1 MPGCGAVQTIPY
13 KCTSMSE
20 RPPESSSPSRR
31 AGGRQRFRLG
41 RLESAD
47 EYRPLHN
54 VQEQLWNRFAP
65 QKSTEE
71 LHRETHPDK
80 VVFHTGAF
88 GQIRQQMDYSYHAH
102 YRKDRLWLHDSI
114 VEDVLM
120 MADTSSL
127 FSSSMTS
134 GGGNGSHTTTSLV
147 AEGPPWLI
155 LVVGTR
161 ESQKHAVVADLIDA
175 HRLRLSPRFVTVDA
189 GMAQE
194 SFVLSSCWLI
204 IYCFHRAMLFFP
216 Q

>member
-1 MPGCGAVQTIPY
+1 
-13 KCTSMSE
+13 MSE
-20 RPPESSSPSRR
+20 RPPESSPSPSRR
-31 AGGRQRFRLG
+31 GGGRHRFRLG

-54 VQEQLWNRFAP
+54 VKEQLWNRFAP

-80 VVFHTGAF
+80 FVHTNTGAF

-114 VEDVLM
+114 VEDVMM
-120 MADTSSL
+120 MADTSS
-127 FSSSMTS
+127 FSNSSTIS
-134 GGGNGSHTTTSLV
+134 GGNGSLTTTSLTTV

-189 GMAQE
+189 GMANG
-194 SFVLSSCWLI
+194 
-204 IYCFHRAMLFFP
+204 
-216 Q
+216 